1 MPAPQHD
8 TSPVLYYNNGVAI
21 YYTDS
26 ASKHNVPHEDIEYA
40 LFHPI
45 NKQRVDGRPR
55 DVTFMFVGRPH
66 ELSRTFLEVGAAMR
80 PDGRLEVFHAME
92 LTDKWRWLLYAPGH
106 TPWEE

>member
-66 ELSRTFLEVGAAMR
+66 ELSRTFLEASAVTHRWGPTAADR
-80 PDGRLEVFHAME
+80 R
-92 LTDKWRWLLYAPGH
+92 TRR
-106 TPWEE
+106 